1 MKRRFEGLNLAEQA
15 GDEVPDGLLLVQV
28 SRAQYHWH
36 ARKPYYSV
44 SLSILEPQQYRA
56 RSIIGRLYC
65 TTKATWKLSW
75 FLRDFGYDSEL
86 FEHHEI
92 DEKALV
98 GLRGIV
104 KINRANLNSVPALEL
119 DNFAPAGDWTK
130 LNAARPAQVGGSGV
144 AS

>member
-15 GDEVPDGLLLVQV
+15 GGEVPDGLLLVQV
-28 SRAQYHWH
+28 SHAQYRWH

-44 SLSILEPQQYRA
+44 SLSILEPKQYRG

-86 FEHHEI
+86 FERDEI

-104 KINRANLNSVPALEL
+104 KISRANVRGVSVLNL
-119 DNFAPAGDWTK
+119 DNFAPASEWK
-130 LNAARPAQVGGSGV
+130 NLNAARPAQVGGSEV

>member
-1 MKRRFEGLNLAEQA
+1 MKRRLEGLNLAEQA
-15 GDEVPDGLLLVQV
+15 DKEVPDGLLLVQV
-28 SRAQYHWH
+28 SRAQYRWH
-36 ARKPYYSV
+36 ARKPYYSL
-44 SLSILEPQQYRA
+44 SLSILEPKQYRG

-86 FEHHEI
+86 FERDEI

-104 KINRANLNSVPALEL
+104 KISRAKVRGVSVLNLDS
-119 DNFAPAGDWTK
+119 FAPATEWKELSAGWLTQMGRDE
-130 LNAARPAQVGGSGV
+130 VIS
-144 AS
+144 

>member
-1 MKRRFEGLNLAEQA
+1 MKRHFEGLNLAEQA

-28 SRAQYHWH
+28 SRALYRRH

-44 SLSILEPQQYRA
+44 SLSIWEPQQYRA

-86 FEHHEI
+86 FEREEI
-92 DEKALV
+92 EEKALV

-104 KINRANLNSVPALEL
+104 KISRANVRGVSVLNL
-119 DNFAPAGDWTK
+119 DNFAPASEWK
-130 LNAARPAQVGGSGV
+130 ELSAARPAKVGGSEV
-144 AS
+144 TP

>member
-28 SRAQYHWH
+28 SRAQYRWH
-36 ARKPYYSV
+36 ARRPYYSV
-44 SLSILEPQQYRA
+44 SLSILEPKQYRG
-56 RSIIGRLYC
+56 RSIIGGLYC
-65 TTKATWKLSW
+65 TKKATWKLSW

-86 FEHHEI
+86 LERDEI

-104 KINRANLNSVPALEL
+104 KISRANVHGVSVLNL
-119 DNFAPAGDWTK
+119 DNFAPASEWNK
-130 LNAARPAQVGGSGV
+130 LNAARPAQVGGSEV

>member
-1 MKRRFEGLNLAEQA
+1 MKRRFEGLHLAEQA

-28 SRAQYHWH
+28 SRAQYRWH

-44 SLSILEPQQYRA
+44 SLDILEPKQYRG

-86 FEHHEI
+86 SERDEI

-104 KINRANLNSVPALEL
+104 KICRARVQGTSLLNL
-119 DNFAPAGDWTK
+119 DNFAPASEWK
-130 LNAARPAQVGGSGV
+130 ELRAARPANIGSSEV

>member
-1 MKRRFEGLNLAEQA
+1 MKRRLEGLNLAEQA
-15 GDEVPDGLLLVQV
+15 DKEVPDGLLLVQV
-28 SRAQYHWH
+28 SRAQYRWH
-36 ARKPYYSV
+36 ARKPYYSL
-44 SLSILEPQQYRA
+44 SLSILEPKQYRG

-86 FEHHEI
+86 FERDEI

-104 KINRANLNSVPALEL
+104 KISRAKVRGVSVLNLDS
-119 DNFAPAGDWTK
+119 FAPATEWKGLSAGRLTQMGRDE
-130 LNAARPAQVGGSGV
+130 VIS
-144 AS
+144 